1 MKKLYIL
8 LCLYSLVWLGCS
20 GAPSSAITE
29 YRVTIGT
36 ATLDDYNDLSSK
48 ILNRHR
54 FLVDRTQDRG
64 NGAVIECKYEYP
76 ALSNEEVLKG
86 IEEIR
91 YQLLLE
97 ARLKGSG
104 AGTYSVRAIV
114 KTYGRFSGNETW
126 VDIQANNEI
135 KGRIKLMA
143 NDLKT
148 EFENKIRVF

>member
-8 LCLYSLVWLGCS
+8 LCLCSLVWLCCS

-29 YRVTIGT
+29 YRLTIGT

-76 ALSNEEVLKG
+76 ALSNEEILKG

-126 VDIQANNEI
+126 VDIPANNEI
-135 KGRIKLMA
+135 KSRIKLMA

>member
-8 LCLYSLVWLGCS
+8 LCLCSLVWLGCS

-104 AGTYSVRAIV
+104 AGT
-114 KTYGRFSGNETW
+114 
-126 VDIQANNEI
+126 
-135 KGRIKLMA
+135 
-143 NDLKT
+143 
-148 EFENKIRVF
+148 